1 MNTAQKIG
9 TGVVAAALVCSAAYG
24 FLIHTQASHFDQF
37 AENPS
42 RYLGENFKDVSVEIS
57 NSSIFGREF
66 ILNKGDVHFGGSVSF
81 GLKPHA
87 NMKMLA
93 TSSQPLFNEA
103 IKSADPT
110 LTVDLNYRF
119 IPKVLEFASKPFSAR
134 DESAGTA
141 LEIGK
146 VSLKALP
153 DMASSSDGNLK
164 FNSANAVFDIQN
176 FALRLSPTEVIQS
189 GSITGR
195 LTSQG
200 SESSNF
206 SAALNGLS
214 TVNGKDTIK
223 IESVSFDIALTKK
236 PSEITQISKIDL
248 QNLSARI
255 SGLKSTIE
263 SANPQIETHIPNDP
277 EMYDAVTNLLI
288 GDEAAVSR
296 DALERLGNSFLSGDV
311 WLKLNPTVIKTKAY
325 QLNMS
330 GDLRWLPDKPQ
341 FASLNLNLLGKEPQI
356 GALVQMFVPR
366 KAYTRVD
373 KNNFEARIVV
383 NKSPDKITV
392 LSNGMQIYTAHNPF

>member
-93 TSSQPLFNEA
+93 TSPQPLLNEA

-119 IPKVLEFASKPFSAR
+119 IPEVMNFTSKPFSVKN
-134 DESAGTA
+134 ESAGTA
-141 LEIGK
+141 VDIGK
-146 VSLKALP
+146 VSLKASP
-153 DMASSSDGNLK
+153 DVSSGPDGNLK
-164 FNSANAVFDIQN
+164 LNSANAVFDVQS
-176 FALRLSPTEVIQS
+176 FALRLSPKDLFQT

-200 SESSNF
+200 AESSNF
-206 SAALNGLS
+206 SAALSQLS
-214 TVNGKDTIK
+214 TVSGKDSTK
-223 IESVSFDIALTKK
+223 IESLSLDISVTKK
-236 PSEITQISKIDL
+236 PSEIIQVSKIDL
-248 QNLSARI
+248 RNLSARF

-263 SANPQIETHIPNDP
+263 SANPQIETHLPNDP
-277 EMYDAVTNLLI
+277 EMYESVSNLLT

-296 DALERLGNSFLSGDV
+296 EALERLGKAFLSGSA
-311 WLKLNPTVIKTKAY
+311 WMKLNPTVIKAKSF
-325 QLNMS
+325 QLDLS
-330 GDLRWLPDKPQ
+330 GDLRWLPDNPQ
-341 FASLNLNLLGKEPQI
+341 FASLNLSLLSKDPQV
-356 GALVQMFVPR
+356 GALVPLFVPR

-373 KNNFEARIVV
+373 KDKFEAKIVA
-383 NKSPDKITV
+383 NKSPDKISV

>member
-9 TGVVAAALVCSAAYG
+9 TGIAAVALVCCAAYG
-24 FLIHTQASHFDQF
+24 YLIHTQASHFDQF

-42 RYLGENFKDVSVEIS
+42 RYLGENFKDVTVEIS
-57 NSSIFGREF
+57 NYSIFGREF

-81 GLKPHA
+81 GLKPHV

-93 TSSQPLFNEA
+93 TSPEPLLNEA
-103 IKSADPT
+103 IKSADPA

-119 IPKVLEFASKPFSAR
+119 MPEVMNFASKPFSVK

-141 LEIGK
+141 LDIGK
-146 VSLKALP
+146 VSLKASP
-153 DMASSSDGNLK
+153 DVSNSSDGNLK
-164 FNSANAVFDIQN
+164 VNSANAVFDIQN
-176 FALRLSPTEVIQS
+176 LALRLSPEDLIQT

-195 LTSQG
+195 LAVQG
-200 SESSNF
+200 SESSNL
-206 SAALNGLS
+206 SAALSQLS
-214 TVNGKDTIK
+214 AVNGKDTVK
-223 IESVSFDIALTKK
+223 IESVTFDIAVTKK
-236 PSEITQISKIDL
+236 PSEITQVSKIDL
-248 QNLSARI
+248 SNLSARI
-255 SGLKSTIE
+255 NGLKSTIE
-263 SANPQIETHIPNDP
+263 SANPQIETHLPNDP
-277 EMYDAVTNLLI
+277 EMYEAVTNLLT

-296 DALERLGNSFLSGDV
+296 EALERLGQAFLSGSA
-311 WLKLNPTVIKTKAY
+311 WMKLNPTVIKTKSY
-325 QLNMS
+325 QLDMS

-341 FASLNLNLLGKEPQI
+341 FASLNLNLLGKEPQV

-373 KNNFEARIVV
+373 KNNFEAKIVV

>member
-1 MNTAQKIG
+1 
-9 TGVVAAALVCSAAYG
+9 
-24 FLIHTQASHFDQF
+24 
-37 AENPS
+37 
-42 RYLGENFKDVSVEIS
+42 
-57 NSSIFGREF
+57 
-66 ILNKGDVHFGGSVSF
+66 
-81 GLKPHA
+81 
-87 NMKMLA
+87 
-93 TSSQPLFNEA
+93 
-103 IKSADPT
+103 
-110 LTVDLNYRF
+110 
-119 IPKVLEFASKPFSAR
+119 
-134 DESAGTA
+134 
-141 LEIGK
+141 
-146 VSLKALP
+146 
-153 DMASSSDGNLK
+153 MASSSDGNLK

-325 QLNMS
+325 QLDMS

-341 FASLNLNLLGKEPQI
+341 LASLNLNLLGKEPQI

-373 KNNFEARIVV
+373 NCR
-383 NKSPDKITV
+383 
-392 LSNGMQIYTAHNPF
+392 Q